1 MRDIRKLNHHGQA
14 ASVVLKKRR
23 VADSI
28 LTEYSYLPE
37 TRIAKHEHPLPYFN
51 LILEGA
57 YNETHGS
64 RVRECKSTRLF
75 FHPEGEVHAD
85 RFLSNRSRIFRFEI
99 GAQWL
104 ERARQCSVALNKP
117 VALASGDAIWL
128 ASKLYRELYA
138 TDTAS
143 SLKIEGLL
151 LELVAEVSRYN
162 PVGAGRR
169 PPRWLEQA
177 QELIR
182 ANFSE
187 TIAPGKVAELVG
199 IHPIH
204 LAREFRRYYRQSIGD
219 YVRQLRIEFACREIT
234 ESGTP
239 FLEIAA
245 AAGFADQGH
254 FARTFK
260 RITGLTPSQ
269 YRDNFRAR

>member
-1 MRDIRKLNHHGQA
+1 MRENQKLYQHGQ
-14 ASVVLKKRR
+14 VLGLVLKKRR
-23 VADSI
+23 VADSF
-28 LTEYSYLPE
+28 LTEYSYPPE
-37 TRIAKHEHPLPYFN
+37 TKIEKHEHPLPYFN

-57 YNETHGS
+57 YNETHGN
-64 RVRECKSTRLF
+64 RVRECKSPMLF

-85 RFLSNRSRIFRFEI
+85 RFLNSRSRIFRFEI

-104 ERARQCSVALNKP
+104 ERARQCSVDLNYP
-117 VALASGDAIWL
+117 VALTSGDAVWL
-128 ASKLYRELYA
+128 ASRLYRELYA

-143 SLKIEGLL
+143 SLRIEGLL
-151 LELVAEVSRYN
+151 LEIVAEVARYK
-162 PVGAGRR
+162 PLGEGRK

-177 QELIR
+177 KELIR
-182 ANFSE
+182 ANFAES
-187 TIAPGKVAELVG
+187 IAPSRVAEIVG

-204 LAREFRRYYRQSIGD
+204 LAREFRRYYRQSIGE

-269 YRDNFRAR
+269 YRANFRAR